1 MAKITAVVNNTLKV
15 EFNVVHFPAGEVQV
29 NVQNPTVLRNI
40 SHIRI
45 IIKAMS
51 SMDDFMVIRQLV
63 GIARQYNSRAS
74 IELFFGYF
82 PYARQDRNMVKGDSF
97 ALRIFASMVN
107 NLKADSVVI
116 CDPHSD
122 VTPALV
128 DNCRTITQSS
138 LFMQSEV
145 VDRIRNNPKHAVI
158 SPDAGA
164 MKKIYNVM
172 RDCGLSNNPLIH
184 MMKHRDVSTGTITH
198 SSIVNVADLHGVEE
212 VTIIDDICDGGATFI
227 AAAEQL
233 KAYNVK
239 RVNLFVTHGVFS
251 RGTKH
256 LTDHGIDAIYTTS
269 TYFDADGEEKVNHC
283 VEINAWN

>member
-1 MAKITAVVNNTLKV
+1 MAKISAIANNSL
-15 EFNVVHFPAGEVQV
+15 NVLFDVIHFPAGEVQV
-29 NVQNPTVLRNI
+29 NVTNPTVLRNV

-45 IIKAMS
+45 VVKAMT
-51 SMDDFMVIRQLV
+51 SMDDFMIIRQLV
-63 GIARQYNSRAS
+63 GIARQYNSRVAV
-74 IELFFGYF
+74 ELFFGYF

-122 VTPALV
+122 VTPALI

-145 VDRIRNNPKHAVI
+145 VNRIRNNPKHAIV

-164 MKKIYNVM
+164 LKKVYEVM
-172 RDCGLSNNPLIH
+172 RSCGLSDHKLIF
-184 MMKHRDVSTGTITH
+184 MMKNRDVATGNITH

-212 VTIIDDICDGGATFI
+212 VTIVDDICDGGATFI
-227 AAAEQL
+227 AAAVQL
-233 KAYNVK
+233 KAYVN

-256 LTDHGIDAIYTTS
+256 LTDNGVDALYTTS
-269 TYFDADGEEKVNHC
+269 SFFDPEGKEKVNHC
-283 VEINAWN
+283 VEVSQWN